1 MELLLAYTLCFGSVV
16 AIGVATYTT
25 VTARATDYLRQRST
39 EATEE
44 LSDMFLD
51 LPRHRV
57 WMGYAVAPLATALV
71 MWLLTESWV
80 MAVFGIGFGFLVPKL
95 MLGYM
100 RAQRRKKF
108 YNQLVDALLI
118 LSSSLKAGLSMLQ
131 AFAVVAEEM
140 PPPISQEF
148 GLMLKQTRMGI
159 SLDEA
164 INNLKRRNPSDD
176 VNLMATA
183 VMVSR
188 ETGGDVTSLF
198 TRLVETLRERKKLK
212 ERIKTLTFVS
222 KIQGLVMGLLPIVF
236 TYVIYNINRSFFEWF
251 LSNPLGR
258 MMLAGVIL
266 IQTVVF
272 FLFLR
277 FSRSPL

>member
-1 MELLLAYTLCFGSVV
+1 MDLLLAYTLCFGSVV
-16 AIGVATYTT
+16 AIGFATYTT
-25 VTARATDYLRQRST
+25 VTESATTYLRQRST
-39 EATEE
+39 EATEQ

-51 LPRHRV
+51 MPRHKV
-57 WMGYAVAPLATALV
+57 WMGYVLAPAATALV
-71 MWLLTESWV
+71 FYLMTEAWV
-80 MAVFGIGFGFLVPKL
+80 MAIFGFGLGFVVPKL
-95 MLGYM
+95 MLNYM
-100 RAQRRKKF
+100 KAARQKKF
-108 YNQLVDALLI
+108 YSQLVDGLLI

-164 INNLKRRNPSDD
+164 ISNLKRRNPSDD

-183 VMVSR
+183 VLVSR

-236 TYVIYNINRSFFEWF
+236 TYVIYNINRSFFDWF
-251 LSNPLGR
+251 LTNPLGR
-258 MMLAGVIL
+258 LMLGGVAL
-266 IQTVVF
+266 VQLVVF
-272 FLFLR
+272 FLFMR